1 MEPGW
6 LSVCYCVCGGGS
18 LGKHAPPPP
27 IPEWNESLPSAS
39 LWLFPI
45 TPFRLHLIPNTS
57 PALPLAPEIRAE
69 FRPGGITGLV
79 RWLALVRTAMQEG
92 PLPRAAC
99 LRSGCC
105 PEACAPAAF
114 QAALVHRHPSPHGWW
129 PQKRLDLQSL
139 QESVVPAALNSK
151 LSHFARVALEW
162 GHAGAPPAPRANPG
176 EQRAPALENSDQ
188 QHTVDCGV

>member
-1 MEPGW
+1 MAFPHHPLQAAPDSKHIPSPPPSAGNQGRVQARRHHW
-6 LSVCYCVCGGGS
+6 LSSLVGS
-18 LGKHAPPPP
+18 GQNSDAG
-27 IPEWNESLPSAS
+27 
-39 LWLFPI
+39 
-45 TPFRLHLIPNTS
+45 
-57 PALPLAPEIRAE
+57 RA
-69 FRPGGITGLV
+69 
-79 RWLALVRTAMQEG
+79 
-92 PLPRAAC
+92 LPRAAC